1 MQELATYSFFAKF
14 SDLESA
20 EQRFHALDEMFV
32 GWMQKKGVTDFTQE
46 KGRFRSNAEGAI
58 GSYTRTTVVNALGRL
73 SEIMMVD
80 MIPNDHAFVTNIKF
94 GQFEDAIYVYCSLSA
109 KRLSHI
115 IAPLKLFPRC
125 PSIIRDVISSYD
137 DWVLGGEAVPPP
149 IPVEYFGEDKGIL
162 LCEKL
167 LDENRNFPIMV
178 VSTDT
183 AVWRD
188 LADKLARDLVGVA
201 HVAAVDEH
209 GSWALTDELGKQNSC
224 YLGAVRL
231 YWPLGVLDD
240 LRSTVWTAEQLESR
254 FRTNAAGANKFLSVV
269 RGMVMETSSLSLS
282 VPKSLR
288 EISKREL
295 RDRISQSNAQQREE
309 ELNSIIDENSDLAD
323 SLDEARAEIAR
334 LKGKLTSLYSAME
347 QAGLEGEGEGVESEE
362 ENLSEAHVPFT
373 PGEVRYYKK
382 TKKSGRADNLI
393 VTNSCNHNSWK
404 PVHKAIQAEK
414 GVQKLE
420 KSKDYRTIQH
430 CNECTGGGLW
440 RVQW

>member
-1 MQELATYSFFAKF
+1 MQELATYSFFAKL

-20 EQRFHALDEMFV
+20 EQRFHALNEKFV
-32 GWMQKKGVTDFTQE
+32 GWMQAKGVTDVTQE
-46 KGRFRSNAEGAI
+46 KGRFQSNAEGAV
-58 GSYTRTTVVNALGRL
+58 GSYTRTTVDNALGRL
-73 SEIMMVD
+73 SEILMVD
-80 MIPNDHAFVTNIKF
+80 MILNDHAFVTNIKF
-94 GQFEDAIYVYCSLSA
+94 GQLEDVVYVYCSLSA

-125 PSIIRDVISSYD
+125 PSVIRDVISSYG

-149 IPVEYFGEDKGIL
+149 IPVEYFGEDNGIL

-167 LDENRNFPIMV
+167 LDENRHFPVIV
-178 VSTDT
+178 VSTNT
-183 AVWRD
+183 AAWRD

-201 HVAAVDEH
+201 HVAKVDEN
-209 GSWALTDELGKQNSC
+209 GSWALTEELGKQNSC

-231 YWPLGVLDD
+231 YWPLGALDD
-240 LRSTVWTAEQLESR
+240 LRSTVWTAEHLDSK
-254 FRTNAAGANKFLSVV
+254 FGVNAAGANKFLSVV

-288 EISKREL
+288 EISKHEL
-295 RDRISQSNAQQREE
+295 RDRISRSNAQQREE
-309 ELNSIIDENSDLAD
+309 ELNSIIDENSNLAD
-323 SLDEARAEIAR
+323 SLDEARAEIAS
-334 LKGKLTSLYSAME
+334 LKLKLTSLYSALE
-347 QAGLEGEGEGVESEE
+347 QAGLEDEGVESEE
-362 ENLSEAHVPFT
+362 DLSEVHIPFT

-382 TKKSGRADNLI
+382 TKKSGRADNLV

-404 PVHKAIQAEK
+404 PLHKAIQAEK

-420 KSKDYRTIQH
+420 KSKDYKTIQR

-440 RVQW
+440 KVQW

>member
-1 MQELATYSFFAKF
+1 MQELATYSFFAKL

-20 EQRFHALDEMFV
+20 EHRFQALDDLFV
-32 GWMQKKGVTDFTQE
+32 KWMQKKGVTDFTQE
-46 KGRFRSNAEGAI
+46 KGRFQSNAEGAV
-58 GSYTRTTVVNALGRL
+58 GSYTRTTVSNSLGRL
-73 SEIMMVD
+73 SEIMMID
-80 MIPNDHAFVTNIKF
+80 MVLNDHAFVTNIKF
-94 GQFEDAIYVYCSLSA
+94 GQLESSVYVYCSLSA

-125 PSIIRDVISSYD
+125 PSVIRDVISSYD
-137 DWVLGGEAVPPP
+137 DWTLGGEAVPPP
-149 IPVEYFGEDKGIL
+149 TPEEHFGEDEGIL

-167 LDENRNFPIMV
+167 LDENRHFPVIV

-201 HVAAVDEH
+201 HVATVDEH

-240 LRSTVWTAEQLESR
+240 LRSTVWTAEHLENKYGVN
-254 FRTNAAGANKFLSVV
+254 TAGANKFLSVV
-269 RGMVMETSSLSLS
+269 RGMVMETASLSLS

-288 EISKREL
+288 EISKHEL
-295 RDRISQSNAQQREE
+295 RDRISRSNAQQREE
-309 ELNSIIDENSDLAD
+309 ELNSIIDENSNLTD
-323 SLDEARAEIAR
+323 SLDEARAEISN
-334 LKGKLTSLYSAME
+334 LKRKLTSLYSALE
-347 QAGLEGEGEGVESEE
+347 QAGLEEEGVESEE
-362 ENLSEAHVPFT
+362 ESVSEAHVPFT
-373 PGEVRYYKK
+373 PGEIRYYKK
-382 TKKSGRADNLI
+382 TKKSGRADNL
-393 VTNSCNHNSWK
+393 VLTNSCNHNSWK
-404 PVHKAIQAEK
+404 PLHKAIQAEK

-440 RVQW
+440 KVQW